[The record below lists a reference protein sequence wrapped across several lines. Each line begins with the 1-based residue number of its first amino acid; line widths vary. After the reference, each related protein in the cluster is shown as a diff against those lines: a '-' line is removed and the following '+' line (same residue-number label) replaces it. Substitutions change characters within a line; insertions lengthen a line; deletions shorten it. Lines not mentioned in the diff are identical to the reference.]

1 MILDRVGDRGV
12 LTLIKRVIAPHR
24 ALQLGEFIDHFGD
37 EIGLGEAGGLFGEVR
52 IGTDDRGQFT
62 GQGGDAFDLVR
73 HRAQLLVEGHFRQ
86 LCGHVRERRLAVIV
100 PEMAGIREAGR
111 EDAGIAGG
119 DRGTAIGR
127 DLVGNGDEFGDQ
139 LTGLRITHREIFLV
153 RLHRQG
159 DDFRRQ
165 VQEVRIHLAQHR
177 HRPFHQAGDLGQQ
190 AGIFDQFK
198 PGIGADLSGAIQDQR
213 LTGGAVQQDMP
224 LAFQDRRIV
233 KEIRHREG
241 PAAHAAMAFG
251 GIRGRNAENIKID
264 DIAVKHAQET
274 LQRTDPALGLLA
286 LAELHRFGP
295 GEGLHHVGDGLGNHL
310 GRGAARLFNPGDPE
324 FALLVRALLA
334 LIQRR
339 YAGPAQK
346 AFHGLV
352 RRADARALALFA
364 DIGGLHRQA
373 LHHQAETTRTGKGP
387 QRGPHQT
394 GRLEP
399 VAQQFFQVGLGARLH
414 AGRDFLAEDFKQ
426 EFGHCV
432 GLSAQ
437 EAYSWSA

>member
-1 MILDRVGDRGV
+1 M
-12 LTLIKRVIAPHR
+12 
-24 ALQLGEFIDHFGD
+24 
-37 EIGLGEAGGLFGEVR
+37 
-52 IGTDDRGQFT
+52 
-62 GQGGDAFDLVR
+62 
-73 HRAQLLVEGHFRQ
+73 EGHFRQ
-86 LCGHVRERRLAVIV
+86 LSRHVGERRLAVIV
-100 PEMAGIREAGR
+100 PEVAGIRETGR

-119 DRGTAIGR
+119 DRDTAIGR

-139 LTGLRITHREIFLV
+139 RTGLRITHREIFLV
-153 RLHRQG
+153 RLHRQR

-165 VQEVRIHLAQHR
+165 VEEIRIHLAQHR
-177 HRPFHQAGDLGQQ
+177 HRPLHQTGDLGQQ
-190 AGIFDQFK
+190 TGIFHQFK
-198 PGIGADLSGAIQDQR
+198 PGIDTDLAGAIQDQR
-213 LTGGAVQQDMP
+213 LARGAVQQDMP
-224 LAFQDRRIV
+224 LAFQNRRIFQ
-233 KEIRHREG
+233 EIRHRER
-241 PAAHAAMAFG
+241 PAPHAAMTFG
-251 GIRGRNAENIKID
+251 DIRRRDAEHLD
-264 DIAVKHAQET
+264 RHDIAVKHAQET
-274 LQRTDPALGLLA
+274 LDRTDPALGLLA

-310 GRGAARLFNPGDPE
+310 GRGAARLFDPGDPE

-334 LIQRR
+334 LVERGH
-339 YAGPAQK
+339 AGPAQK

-373 LHHQAETTRTGKGP
+373 VNHQAKTTRTGKGP
-387 QRGPHQT
+387 QRGPRQT
-394 GRLEP
+394 RRLEP

-426 EFGHCV
+426 EFRHRV